1 MKKLR
6 VLANEI
12 LKTIN
17 NINPS
22 YMKNKF
28 TSNTNAK
35 VHPNDIVVWYHK
47 STSYDDKSLKVLG
60 PNT

>member
-1 MKKLR
+1 
-6 VLANEI
+6 
-12 LKTIN
+12 
-17 NINPS
+17 
-22 YMKNKF
+22 MKNKF

-60 PNT
+60 PNTWNHLSYIKVKHPL